1 MFTSRERP
9 EQELQDSAERFV
21 PSHLAC
27 QEYGSQVR
35 SSVLEISFVNS
46 LFAIELSRDRAFRS
60 WNGEWK
66 RGGGRGGSAGKKERK
81 RLNINS
87 SNK

>member
-1 MFTSRERP
+1 MFTSRERL

-35 SSVLEISFVNS
+35 SSRLEISFINS
-46 LFAIELSRDRAFRS
+46 LFAIELSRDQAFRS

-66 RGGGRGGSAGKKERK
+66 KGGSGGGGVGGKKRK
-81 RLNINS
+81 
-87 SNK
+87 KTTEH

>member
-35 SSVLEISFVNS
+35 NSRLEIFFINS

-66 RGGGRGGSAGKKERK
+66 GGGGNRREKNERK
-81 RLNINS
+81 RLNTNS

>member
-1 MFTSRERP
+1 MFTSWERL

-35 SSVLEISFVNS
+35 SSRLEISLINS
-46 LFAIELSRDRAFRS
+46 LFVIELSRDRAFRS

-66 RGGGRGGSAGKKERK
+66 RGEGGGGGVGGKKRK
-81 RLNINS
+81 
-87 SNK
+87 KTTEH

>member
-35 SSVLEISFVNS
+35 NSRLEISFINS

-66 RGGGRGGSAGKKERK
+66 GGGGSEGKNERK

>member
-35 SSVLEISFVNS
+35 SSRLEISLINS

-66 RGGGRGGSAGKKERK
+66 GGGGSEGKNERK

>member
-35 SSVLEISFVNS
+35 SSVLEISFKNS

-66 RGGGRGGSAGKKERK
+66 GGGGGNRREKRKKTTEH
-81 RLNINS
+81 
-87 SNK
+87 